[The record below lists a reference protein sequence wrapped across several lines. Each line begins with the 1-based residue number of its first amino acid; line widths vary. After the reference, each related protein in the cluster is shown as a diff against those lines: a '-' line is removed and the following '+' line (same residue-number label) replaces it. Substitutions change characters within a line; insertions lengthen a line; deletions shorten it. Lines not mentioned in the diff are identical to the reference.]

1 MPSAPKL
8 VVLGLAAFV
17 GIVALEHPLR
27 PDLPPPD
34 HFVSEYARGWTQP
47 LQVAAFLA
55 WALATG
61 ACTVVAARLGPP
73 RRRIA
78 RALAVGAL
86 GLATAGLLLAAAF
99 VTQTVAGEL
108 PEEVRRTTGGR
119 LHDLGTLGI
128 LAGLVLAALASL
140 RLIPRRGYR
149 LAVLGLGVALL
160 AVVPVL
166 VALGIDAPG
175 IGQRGFIL
183 VGCAWQWTFAR
194 ASLPTVARSEG

>member
-1 MPSAPKL
+1 MPTAHKL
-8 VVLGLAAFV
+8 VLLGLAAFG

-47 LQVAAFLA
+47 LQVVAFLA
-55 WALATG
+55 WAVGTG
-61 ACTVVAARLGPP
+61 ACAVIAARVGP

-78 RALAVGAL
+78 RGIAVAALVV
-86 GLATAGLLLAAAF
+86 ATGGLLIAAAF
-99 VTQTVAGEL
+99 TTQTVAGEL
-108 PEEVRRTTGGR
+108 PEDVRRTAGGR
-119 LHDLGTLGI
+119 LHDLGTLFI
-128 LAGLVLAALASL
+128 LAGLLVAALASL
-140 RLIPRRGYR
+140 RLIPRGGYR

-194 ASLPTVARSEG
+194 ASFVEGPRVTG